1 MIAIYMKG
9 GYVINVLRV
18 RRMRRGGICGSGRIL
33 RAVGIM
39 RASRSLLA
47 YNTLSFFLV
56 WMLGSLAETLAV
68 LVRLRCKGADEWK
81 CSM

>member
-1 MIAIYMKG
+1 MKRLPGRLKGRIIVIAIYMKG

-39 RASRSLLA
+39 RVKR
-47 YNTLSFFLV
+47 
-56 WMLGSLAETLAV
+56 
-68 LVRLRCKGADEWK
+68 RR
-81 CSM
+81 